1 MDIMNTYFF
10 CRCLVPPDYGNR
22 DISVQHLDII
32 KIDIINLSF
41 GKLFRIF
48 AKQNLNIEQF
58 LFCLLYS
65 DVFIMYI
72 MNMTSI
78 CLMYGNRRTTHV
90 SFILAVYDVTVF
102 KYQVVDFALEGI
114 TKLYGITGSAFQIT
128 LL

>member
-48 AKQNLNIEQF
+48 LVSAFPEGH
-58 LFCLLYS
+58 
-65 DVFIMYI
+65 
-72 MNMTSI
+72 
-78 CLMYGNRRTTHV
+78 LMYLYFV
-90 SFILAVYDVTVF
+90 SRMSNPGKVLRVA
-102 KYQVVDFALEGI
+102 
-114 TKLYGITGSAFQIT
+114 SN
-128 LL
+128 